1 MTDETDET
9 DFLEDV
15 ADLAREHT
23 EDAIAVLAEI
33 MKNPDAPAGVRVTAA
48 KALLERGWGKPVAP
62 PPPEEEPS
70 EPPVWR
76 IERVIINPQRPKDAT
91 DPPPPGYVW
100 GESAQ
105 AEEPRPGEDD
115 ANAAPPAMIDTDFAN
130 PVWDG

>member
-48 KALLERGWGKPVAP
+48 KALLERGWGKAGAP
-62 PPPEEEPS
+62 PQEEEPP
-70 EPPVWR
+70 ERREWR

-100 GESAQ
+100 GESSQ
-105 AEEPRPGEDD
+105 ADESRARDED
-115 ANAAPPAMIDTDFAN
+115 ANPAASTMIDSDFAN

>member
-48 KALLERGWGKPVAP
+48 KALLERGWGKAGAP
-62 PPPEEEPS
+62 PQDEEPPERRE
-70 EPPVWR
+70 WR

-100 GESAQ
+100 GESSQ
-105 AEEPRPGEDD
+105 ADESRARGED
-115 ANAAPPAMIDTDFAN
+115 ANPAPSTMIDHDFAN